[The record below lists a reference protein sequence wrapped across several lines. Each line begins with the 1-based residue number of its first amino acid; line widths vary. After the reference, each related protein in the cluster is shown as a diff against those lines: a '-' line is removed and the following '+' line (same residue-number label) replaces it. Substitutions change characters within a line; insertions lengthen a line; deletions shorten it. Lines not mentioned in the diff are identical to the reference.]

1 MLTTATSLLF
11 KLRTGAAVGAL
22 AIVLSACGGTKWGFP
37 YKTDMQQGNWIT
49 SEQVARLEKGMTRE
63 QVRFVLGTPVLQD
76 IFRSNRWDYTYYN
89 KPGYGKVEER
99 KFTVWFNGD
108 VLDHWEGDQQ
118 PDRQPFQKTDNGA
131 KPAPSSSDAAS
142 AKAEATSAAKES
154 TNATSAPATAAPDAT
169 GAATET
175 HAVPDTGASSAT
187 NNDKAANTSTSS
199 TLSGEGTGLRI
210 NAPGSDTLTL
220 PNESTPQPLR

>member
-76 IFRSNRWDYTYYN
+76 IFRTNRWDYTYYN

-99 KFTVWFNGD
+99 KFTVWFKGD

-131 KPAPSSSDAAS
+131 KPAPSSSDTDSAKEQAAS
-142 AKAEATSAAKES
+142 TVES
-154 TNATSAPATAAPDAT
+154 TTATSAPAAEAAAPN
-169 GAATET
+169 AAGTTTET
-175 HAVPDTGASSAT
+175 HAVPSSETSSDASR
-187 NNDKAANTSTSS
+187 DKAASSS
-199 TLSGEGTGLRI
+199 TLSGDGTGFRI

-220 PNESTPQPLR
+220 PNESSPQPLR

>member
-1 MLTTATSLLF
+1 VLTTATSLLF

-76 IFRSNRWDYTYYN
+76 IFRTNRWDYTYYN
-89 KPGYGKVEER
+89 KPGYGKAEER
-99 KFTVWFNGD
+99 KFTVWFKGD

-131 KPAPSSSDAAS
+131 KPAPSSDTDSAKEQAAS
-142 AKAEATSAAKES
+142 ATKSAA
-154 TNATSAPATAAPDAT
+154 AASAPAADAAAPN
-169 GAATET
+169 AAGTTTET
-175 HAVPDTGASSAT
+175 HAVPSSETSNDASR
-187 NNDKAANTSTSS
+187 DKAASTS

-220 PNESTPQPLR
+220 PNESSPQPLR

>member
-1 MLTTATSLLF
+1 VLTTATSLLF

-76 IFRSNRWDYTYYN
+76 IFRTNRWDYTYYN

-99 KFTVWFNGD
+99 KFTVWFKGD

-131 KPAPSSSDAAS
+131 KPAPSSSDTDSAKEQAAS
-142 AKAEATSAAKES
+142 TVES
-154 TNATSAPATAAPDAT
+154 TTATSAPAAEAAAPN
-169 GAATET
+169 AAGTTTET
-175 HAVPDTGASSAT
+175 HAVPSSETSSDASR
-187 NNDKAANTSTSS
+187 DKAASSS
-199 TLSGEGTGLRI
+199 TLSGDGTGFRI

-220 PNESTPQPLR
+220 PNESSPQPLR

>member
-76 IFRSNRWDYTYYN
+76 IFRTNRWDYTYYN

-99 KFTVWFNGD
+99 KFTVWFKGD

-131 KPAPSSSDAAS
+131 KPAPSSSDTDSAKEQAAS
-142 AKAEATSAAKES
+142 AAESAT
-154 TNATSAPATAAPDAT
+154 ATSAPAADAAAPN
-169 GAATET
+169 AAGTTTET
-175 HAVPDTGASSAT
+175 HAVPSSETSSDASR
-187 NNDKAANTSTSS
+187 DKAASSS
-199 TLSGEGTGLRI
+199 TLSGDGTGFRI

-220 PNESTPQPLR
+220 PNESSPQPLR